1 MHINTLH
8 RRTWLACAASLAA
21 ALPLIAGAQTSASD
35 IDRLGKDL
43 TPMGAER
50 AGNAAGTIPAWDGG
64 LTKAPAGFDPA
75 KGFADAFPGDKPL
88 YTITA
93 ANVDSHKDKLPPGQ
107 VELLKRYPTYKLNV
121 YPTRRSAGYP
131 QSVYD
136 AVKAEAPKAKL
147 AADGNGVVGTE
158 RTAVPFPVPK
168 SGVEVMW
175 NHVSRYFGGNW
186 TRYTADFPVQTNG
199 AFTPVTRTET
209 FAAPWALDKIEPNR
223 VYYYLAKL
231 TGPSNVAGDAVL
243 VHEPI
248 NQVDEPRLAWSYN
261 PGARRVVRAP
271 NIAYDSPGI
280 GADGLRTNDDLLG
293 FNGAPDRYNWKLV
306 GKKEIIISYNNF
318 KITDKGLKY
327 SDIVQPAHMNPDL
340 LRYELHRVW
349 VVEAT
354 LKPGARHIYAKR
366 VFYVDE
372 DSWSVAHAD
381 QYDGRG
387 ELWRVRD
394 VHLMPYYIA
403 PMTWG
408 ACEVLYD
415 LQARR
420 YLATAL
426 TNQERPGRFGE
437 KLTLSSF
444 SPDALRR
451 QGGQ

>member
-1 MHINTLH
+1 MQNHTLH
-8 RRTWLACAASLAA
+8 RRTWLACAASLAIA
-21 ALPLIAGAQTSASD
+21 VPMVAGAQTSAAD
-35 IDRLGKDL
+35 LDRLGKDL

-50 AGNAAGTIPAWDGG
+50 AGNAAGTIPAWDSG
-64 LTKAPAGFDPA
+64 LTKAPAGFDAA
-75 KGFADAFPGDKPL
+75 KGYADAFPGDKPL

-93 ANVDSHKDKLPPGQ
+93 ANVDAHKDKLPPGQ

-121 YPTRRSAGYP
+121 YPSRRTAGYP

-147 AADGNGVVGTE
+147 AAEGNGVIGTE

-168 SGVEVMW
+168 TGVEVMW
-175 NHVSRYFGGNW
+175 NHVSRYFGGTW

-209 FAAPWALDKIEPNR
+209 FAAPWALDKVEPNR
-223 VYYYLAKL
+223 VYYYLAKI
-231 TGPSNVAGDAVL
+231 TGPSNVAGDAIL
-243 VHEPI
+243 VHEPM

-271 NIAYDSPGI
+271 NIAYDSPGV
-280 GADGLRTNDDLLG
+280 GADGLRTSDDLLG
-293 FNGAPDRYNWKLV
+293 YNGAPDRYNWKLV
-306 GKKEIIISYNNF
+306 GKKEMIISYNNF
-318 KITDKGLKY
+318 KITDKSLKY
-327 SDIVQPAHMNPDL
+327 TDIVQPAHMNPEL

-354 LKPGARHIYAKR
+354 LKAGARHVYAKR

-394 VHLMPYYIA
+394 VHLMPYYNA

-426 TNQERPGRFGE
+426 TNQERPARFGE